1 MLHEIQTEIFRAFNM
16 EIAESM
22 ICRTLHQLQFS
33 RKKMCIAAT
42 QQDEMLRALF
52 ASEVGYAFRKYG
64 YGWREKPVLAHKL
77 LVRGQHFST
86 IAFMS
91 TAGLLDCATVT
102 GRVNGDMFY

>member
-1 MLHEIQTEIFRAFNM
+1 M
-16 EIAESM
+16 EIAEFM

-52 ASEVGYAFRKYG
+52 ASEVGFYKAETGTDRRDAFRKYG